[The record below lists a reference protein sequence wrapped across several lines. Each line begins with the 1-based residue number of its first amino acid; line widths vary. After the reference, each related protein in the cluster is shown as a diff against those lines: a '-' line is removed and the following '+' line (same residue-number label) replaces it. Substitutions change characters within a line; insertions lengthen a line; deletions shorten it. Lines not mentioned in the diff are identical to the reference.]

1 MFYDGLIFSY
11 SIDLEKG
18 DKVEKCF
25 LGTTQ
30 KYSLSK
36 YESNY
41 AKIENSLLN
50 ISIVG
55 VLFVCRK
62 E

>member
-18 DKVEKCF
+18 VKKCF

-30 KYSLSK
+30 KHSLSK

-55 VLFVCRK
+55 VLFECRK